1 LTPDGRPIYGSKL
14 DDPIPMDDMDAE
26 SWDE

>member
-14 DDPIPMDDMDAE
+14 DDPIPMDNDMDAE
-26 SWDE
+26 WDE